1 VIIDSSI
8 VRNSTA
14 RSAIPSN
21 DFSLDPYTPNM
32 AKRSRPAPTPKPERL
47 AAKPEGPRLFIAAPL
62 PPAVTDQL
70 GHLVEDLSSRD
81 LPVRWTAP
89 NAFHLTFHFIGEVPQ
104 ERAELLRMS
113 FANLSPRT
121 GQFKVRTARLGTFP
135 NEKRPRVLWIGL
147 DGQTDRLA
155 ALRDE
160 IGVMLT
166 RQNVEVETG
175 AFKPHLTLGRAR
187 DTVDRLF
194 PYQLSEA
201 FKSSSVREIVDTP
214 VDFTISEVILYRSH
228 LEKSGARYEE
238 LASVRL

>member
-1 VIIDSSI
+1 
-8 VRNSTA
+8 
-14 RSAIPSN
+14 
-21 DFSLDPYTPNM
+21 M
-32 AKRSRPAPTPKPERL
+32 AKRNRSTPSPKPEPR
-47 AAKPEGPRLFIAAPL
+47 APKTDGPRLFIAAPL
-62 PPAVTDQL
+62 PSSVTDQL
-70 GHLVEDLSSRD
+70 GHLVDDLSSRD

-89 NAFHLTFHFIGEVPQ
+89 NAFHLTFHFIGEVTP

-121 GQFKVRTARLGTFP
+121 GPIRTRTGRLGTFP
-135 NEKRPRVLWIGL
+135 NDKRPRILWVGL
-147 DGQTDRLA
+147 DGQTDKLA

-160 IGVMLT
+160 VGTMLT
-166 RQNVEVETG
+166 RLGVEVEEG
-175 AFKPHLTLGRAR
+175 PFKPHLTIGRAR

-194 PYQLSEA
+194 PYQVGEA

-214 VDFTISEVILYRSH
+214 VEFSISEVILYRSV

>member
-1 VIIDSSI
+1 
-8 VRNSTA
+8 
-14 RSAIPSN
+14 
-21 DFSLDPYTPNM
+21 M
-32 AKRSRPAPTPKPERL
+32 AKRHRSAPTNRIERPAQKPD
-47 AAKPEGPRLFIAAPL
+47 GPRLFIAAPL
-62 PPAVTDQL
+62 PPAVTDQM
-70 GHLVEDLSSRD
+70 GHLIDDLSSRD

-89 NAFHLTFHFIGEVPQ
+89 NSLHLTFHFIGEVPQ

-121 GQFKVRTARLGTFP
+121 GPVTVRTGRLGTFP

-147 DGQTDRLA
+147 DGQTDKLH

-160 IGVMLT
+160 IGELLI
-166 RQNVEVETG
+166 RQDIEIEQG
-175 AFKPHLTLGRAR
+175 PFKPHLTLGRAR

-201 FKSSSVREIVDTP
+201 FKSSSVREIVASP
-214 VDFTISEVILYRSH
+214 VEFKISEVILFRSH

-238 LASVRL
+238 LVSVRL